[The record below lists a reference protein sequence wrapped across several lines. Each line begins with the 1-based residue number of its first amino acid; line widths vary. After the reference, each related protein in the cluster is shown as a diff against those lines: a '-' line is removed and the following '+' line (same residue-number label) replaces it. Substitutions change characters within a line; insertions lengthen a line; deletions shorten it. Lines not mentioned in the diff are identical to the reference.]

1 MPKTKDVFK
10 GSDLKTDL
18 SPMIDLVFLL
28 LIFFM
33 VTANLVTF
41 KKDPRVVVPV
51 ASDAVVPELIE
62 GRVVM
67 NVLQDGSI
75 VDTEGKVMS
84 TSELEQF
91 MSQAKAKNAKT
102 RLHLRADA
110 RSFSRPTLLN
120 NPCQSCRRKVTP
132 LRISRSRR
140 LTFLR

>member
-67 NVLQDGSI
+67 NVLQDGTI
-75 VDTEGKVMS
+75 VDTEGKVLS
-84 TSELEQF
+84 ASELEQF

-110 RSFSRPTLLN
+110 RVDYEHITVASRASAAGGVPTVIFSTH
-120 NPCQSCRRKVTP
+120 VVE
-132 LRISRSRR
+132 
-140 LTFLR
+140 